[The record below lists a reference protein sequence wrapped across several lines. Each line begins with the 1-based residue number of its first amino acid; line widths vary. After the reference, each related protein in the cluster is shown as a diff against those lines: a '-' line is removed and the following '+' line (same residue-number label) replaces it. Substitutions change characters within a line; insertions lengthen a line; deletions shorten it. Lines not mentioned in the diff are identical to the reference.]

1 MSKDKKD
8 KKEPEPIDKVKERQ
22 GLVNAAY
29 DEFLSGVL
37 EFAGE
42 HGLSS
47 AEMFAIVSETIY
59 KLASTVMQQEHE
71 EYFGPDAEEIDE

>member
-22 GLVNAAY
+22 DLVTAAF
-29 DEFLSGVL
+29 DEFFSSVL
-37 EFAGE
+37 GFAGE

-47 AEMFAIVSETIY
+47 AEMFAIVSETIH
-59 KLASTVMQQEHE
+59 KLADASMQQEHE